1 MSGSRMS
8 REVPIFGSSHL
19 PNSNSTQ
26 NRAQPAFATSIN
38 SLVSGWL
45 NNPVL
50 VSAVHAHPKSATPL
64 LVCSSPGSDGH
75 GISCWNPKLCRDRDS
90 DSVIQNSQSASE
102 STHLANRAKTLLH
115 LATSARHSACCKLR
129 KINER
134 GRLSAPG
141 ITKLCEVSAN
151 YSGGTRA
158 SQLLSF
164 ARRRR

>member
-1 MSGSRMS
+1 MS

-90 DSVIQNSQSASE
+90 GSVIQNSQSASE
-102 STHLANRAKTLLH
+102 STHLANRAKALLCTWRLRPAMAPAAYH
-115 LATSARHSACCKLR
+115 AKSTNLAS
-129 KINER
+129 
-134 GRLSAPG
+134 LSALG
-141 ITKLCEVSAN
+141 VTKLCEVSAN
-151 YSGGTRA
+151 HSGGTRA
-158 SQLLSF
+158 SYLLSF